1 MCKLCELVMEE
12 PQSTL
17 SLSQRAYV
25 IVKSLI
31 GASRWLLRLV
41 IGILFFNILALIV
54 RLNSTSMA
62 TQNLVF
68 VSIVFSIAISAYVF
82 GWFVIKAPHA
92 YKKLQEWDEDYLESA
107 YILIFDT
114 TIPKGNSTGEK
125 VFNLAKLVF
134 PELRS
139 DLYISPLD
147 KPTFPSFV
155 KALLSKK
162 KKTRNAIHEDI
173 SQSLN
178 YRIDSYVLDVAYK
191 TDEGYFVIKDFKDKV
206 VTPEDFREVTRIVK
220 EKFTHIFRVIC
231 VAKAYDESFL
241 NKETLEKQ
249 MTKELKA
256 NFKIDLI
263 LEEKVGYSVLWIS

>member
-1 MCKLCELVMEE
+1 MEE

-25 IVKSLI
+25 IVKSLR

-41 IGILFFNILALIV
+41 IGVLFFNILSMIAW
-54 RLNSTSMA
+54 LNATSIA

-68 VSIVFSIAISAYVF
+68 VSLVISIAISAYVF

-92 YKKLQEWDEDYLESA
+92 YRKLQEWDEDYLESA

-114 TIPKGNSTGEK
+114 TIPKGSSTGEK
-125 VFNLAKLVF
+125 VFNLSKLVF

-155 KALLSKK
+155 KALLSKRK
-162 KKTRNAIHEDI
+162 ITRNTIHADI
-173 SQSLN
+173 SESLN
-178 YRIDSYVLDVAYK
+178 YTIDSYVLDVAYK
-191 TDEGYFVIKDFKDKV
+191 TDEGYFIVKDFKDKI
-206 VTPEDFREVTRIVK
+206 VTPEDLRQLTRIAK
-220 EKFTHIFRVIC
+220 EKFTRIFRVIC
-231 VAKAYDESFL
+231 VAQAYDESFMDKVRL
-241 NKETLEKQ
+241 DKQ
-249 MTKELKA
+249 MIKELKA

>member
-1 MCKLCELVMEE
+1 MEE
-12 PQSTL
+12 SQSTL

-25 IVKSLI
+25 IVKSLR
-31 GASRWLLRLV
+31 GASRWLLGLV
-41 IGILFFNILALIV
+41 IGILFFNILALIAW
-54 RLNSTSMA
+54 LDA
-62 TQNLVF
+62 TLVF
-68 VSIVFSIAISAYVF
+68 VSIVISIAISAYIF

-92 YKKLQEWDEDYLESA
+92 YRKLQEWDEDYLESA

-114 TIPKGNSTGEK
+114 TIPKGSSTGEK

-162 KKTRNAIHEDI
+162 KITRNTNHGDI

-178 YRIDSYVLDVAYK
+178 YTIDSYILDVAYK
-191 TDEGYFVIKDFKDKV
+191 TDEGYFLVKDFKDKI
-206 VTPEDFREVTRIVK
+206 VTPADLRQLTTIVK
-220 EKFTHIFRVIC
+220 EKFNRIFRVIC

-241 NKETLEKQ
+241 NKVTLEKQ
-249 MTKELKA
+249 MVKELKV

-263 LEEKVGYSVLWIS
+263 LEEKVGYSVMWVS

>member
-1 MCKLCELVMEE
+1 MEE

-25 IVKSLI
+25 IVKSLR

-41 IGILFFNILALIV
+41 IGILFLNILALIFW
-54 RLNSTSMA
+54 LNATSIA

-68 VSIVFSIAISAYVF
+68 VSIVISIAISAYVF

-92 YKKLQEWDEDYLESA
+92 YRKLQEWDEDYLESA

-114 TIPKGNSTGEK
+114 TIPKGSSTGEK

-162 KKTRNAIHEDI
+162 KITKNAIQGNI
-173 SQSLN
+173 SESLN
-178 YRIDSYVLDVAYK
+178 YTIDSYVLDVAYK
-191 TDEGYFVIKDFKDKV
+191 TDEGYFIVKDFKDQIV
-206 VTPEDFREVTRIVK
+206 APEDLRQLTRIVK
-220 EKFTHIFRVIC
+220 EKFTRIFRVIC

-241 NKETLEKQ
+241 NKVTLEKQ